1 LAFVNPLRVTQLHAR
16 DAALVTDFSNRDPY
30 TQAQPLPPFLVEEI
44 LSAILGQTDRIVAHA
59 LLEPTRF
66 DTLTWLVC
74 APSPRPENADLAFS
88 YRFTLRTGV
97 TLRATARDETG
108 CLELTAEMGP
118 GYVPPVPTRR
128 DEEWSWAEMSQEATA
143 EAGIQIDIRQRILA
157 SRWGLRGLAHRSH
170 DRRGRPA
177 LPVLRTGSGVLAS
190 ALGMGL
196 RPPPA
201 TSTRRRSAR

>member
-1 LAFVNPLRVTQLHAR
+1 LAFVNPFRVTQLHAR
-16 DAALVTDFSNRDPY
+16 DAALVTDFSNRDRY

-44 LSAILGQTDRIVAHA
+44 LSAI
-59 LLEPTRF
+59 
-66 DTLTWLVC
+66 
-74 APSPRPENADLAFS
+74 LAFS

-177 LPVLRTGSGVLAS
+177 LPVLRTGSGVLAD
-190 ALGMGL
+190 AL
-196 RPPPA
+196 
-201 TSTRRRSAR
+201 ARDVYQASIRALSLPTKLLVGSWMIGWTKVP